1 MVLFCEHALATG
13 RLFTETDHPMPVNSV
28 SAFQLRDMLQD
39 GDEIAVLDL
48 RDEGL
53 HTEGHLLLAASLPLS
68 RLALDGG
75 WRVPRRSTRIV
86 LVDDAAE
93 RIEQAGELLSQA
105 GYTQAYG
112 LHGFHSDAEAA
123 GLGVFSGK
131 HVPSK
136 AFGEVVETQKHTP
149 QLDTAALR
157 DLQANTPELLLVDSR
172 TPQEFEQF
180 SLPGAQ
186 SCPGAELVLR
196 VPDAIAPNAVVLV
209 NCAGRTRSIIGAQ
222 SLINAGV
229 AARVYAVENGT
240 MGWHLQGLALDHGNT
255 RMLDPARNPAQIAIG
270 RQAALALLKRTGGKL
285 IDWAQLQAL
294 KNDPHTTTY
303 FYDVRLHDDYRRG
316 TLPGARNAPGGELV
330 QSTDYFAPVR
340 HARIVVTD
348 TDLVQAPMTA
358 HWLRQMGWQADVL
371 DPATAPAWQ
380 APQPDHA
387 AWLHT
392 PAPVRPVSVAWLQTA
407 LRDGTAVSVVDC
419 GSSID
424 HRHGHIPGAWFSARS
439 ALPGSLKALPTAD
452 TTLVFTAGDEALAH
466 FAAADAQAAGHE
478 VRRLAGGTA
487 AWRAEGLALEAGA
500 SRMLSPPT
508 DVWYSPYE
516 VEPEQ
521 REAAMH
527 AYIRWE
533 TGLTQRI
540 ANEPGVHFNVL

>member
-1 MVLFCEHALATG
+1 
-13 RLFTETDHPMPVNSV
+13 MPVISV
-28 SAFQLRDMLQD
+28 SAFQLRDMLLD
-39 GDEIAVLDL
+39 GGEIAVLDI

-53 HTEGHLLLAASLPLS
+53 HTQGHLLLAASLPLS

-75 WRVPRRSTRIV
+75 WRLPRRDTRTV
-86 LVDDAAE
+86 LVDESPE
-93 RIEQAGELLSQA
+93 RIAQAAALLAQA
-105 GYTQAYG
+105 GYTQVFA
-112 LHGFHSDAEAA
+112 LDGFHTHCEAA

-131 HVPSK
+131 FVPSK

-149 QLDTAALR
+149 QLDTAALQA
-157 DLQANTPELLLVDSR
+157 LQAVNPHLLVVDSR
-172 TPQEFEQF
+172 TPQEFQQF

-196 VPDAIAPNAVVLV
+196 VPAVAAPDAVVLV

-229 AARVYAVENGT
+229 NARVYAVENGT
-240 MGWHLQGLALDHGNT
+240 MGWHLQGLALDHGKT
-255 RMLDPARNPAQIAIG
+255 RMLSPAQDPAQIARS
-270 RQAALALLKRTGGKL
+270 RQAALALLERTGGQL

-294 KNDPHTTTY
+294 KNDAHTTTY
-303 FYDVRLHDDYRRG
+303 FYDVRLKDDYLQG
-316 TLPGARNAPGGELV
+316 ALPGARNAPGGELV

-340 HARIVVTD
+340 HARIVLAD

-371 DPATAPAWQ
+371 DPATAPALQ
-380 APQPDHA
+380 PPQPDHA
-387 AWLHT
+387 AWLQT
-392 PAPVRPVSVAWLQTA
+392 PAPVETVSVQWLQAA
-407 LRDGTAVSVVDC
+407 LREGSAVTVVDC

-424 HRHGHIPGAWFSARS
+424 YRHGHIPGAWYSTRS
-439 ALPGSLKALPTAD
+439 ALPASLDALPTAG
-452 TTLVFTAGDEALAH
+452 TTLVFTAGDEASAH
-466 FAAADAQAAGHE
+466 FAAADALAAGHA

-487 AWRAEGLALEAGA
+487 AWREQGLPLEAGA
-500 SRMLSPPT
+500 ARLLSPTT

-516 VEPEQ
+516 VEPEE

-527 AYIRWE
+527 AYIAWE

-540 ANEPGVHFNVL
+540 AGEPGVHFKVL

>member
-1 MVLFCEHALATG
+1 
-13 RLFTETDHPMPVNSV
+13 MPVNTV
-28 SAFQLRDMLQD
+28 SAFQLRDMLLD
-39 GDEIAVLDL
+39 GEEIAVLDL

-53 HTEGHLLLAASLPLS
+53 HTEGHLLLAASLPFS
-68 RLALDGG
+68 RLVLDGG
-75 WRVPRRSTRIV
+75 WRVPRRSTRTV
-86 LVDDAAE
+86 LVDASAE

-105 GYTQAYG
+105 GYTQVFA
-112 LHGFHSDAEAA
+112 LHGFHADAEAA

-149 QLDTAALR
+149 QLDAAALQA
-157 DLQANTPELLLVDSR
+157 LQANTPDLLLVDSR
-172 TPQEFEQF
+172 TPQEFAQF

-196 VPDAIAPNAVVLV
+196 VPDAIAADAVVLV

-229 AARVYAVENGT
+229 KARVYAVENGT
-240 MGWHLQGLALDHGNT
+240 MGWHLQGLPLDHGKT
-255 RMLDPARNPAQIAIG
+255 QMLAPAHDAAHIAIG
-270 RQAALALLKRTGGKL
+270 RQAALALLKRTGGQL
-285 IDWAQLQAL
+285 IDWAQLLAL
-294 KNDPHTTTY
+294 KNDPHATTY
-303 FYDVRLHDDYRRG
+303 FYDVRLHDDYQRG

-330 QSTDYFAPVR
+330 QSTEVFAPVR
-340 HARIVVTD
+340 HARIVVSD

-371 DPATAPAWQ
+371 DPATAPALQ
-380 APQPDHA
+380 PPQPDHA
-387 AWLHT
+387 AWLQT
-392 PAPVRPVSVAWLQTA
+392 PAPVPTVTVQWLAAA
-407 LRDGTAVSVVDC
+407 LRDGAAVTVVDC

-424 HRHGHIPGAWFSARS
+424 HRHGHIPGAWFCARS
-439 ALPGSLKALPTAD
+439 ALPDSLKALPTAD

-466 FAAADAQAAGHE
+466 FAAADAQAAGYT

-487 AWRAEGLALEAGA
+487 AWRAQGLPLETGA
-500 SRMLSPPT
+500 SRLLSPPT

-516 VEPEQ
+516 VAPEKQ
-521 REAAMH
+521 EAAMH

-540 ANEPGVHFNVL
+540 AEEPGVHFNVL